1 MEPWNTSTTPSKK
14 KPPAAPPERT
24 EGTRG
29 KEARPPLQAAT
40 WRKMTRG
47 PRTPLDRKLEP
58 RKEHMST
65 EQQLQTLA
73 HELGT
78 ALQRITALE
87 NTLGSLT
94 MLAMRQLPASQRATW
109 GDGIAALAA
118 TAEKHGD
125 IASATL
131 LTELHRSAAQSGRG

>member
-1 MEPWNTSTTPSKK
+1 MEPCPTHTNPAKK
-14 KPPAAPPERT
+14 KPPAAPPKEGDRKER
-24 EGTRG
+24 R
-29 KEARPPLQAAT
+29 ARPPLQAAT
-40 WRKMTRG
+40 WRKMAQG

-65 EQQLQTLA
+65 EQQLQALA
-73 HELGT
+73 HALGT

>member
-1 MEPWNTSTTPSKK
+1 
-14 KPPAAPPERT
+14 
-24 EGTRG
+24 
-29 KEARPPLQAAT
+29 
-40 WRKMTRG
+40 
-47 PRTPLDRKLEP
+47 
-58 RKEHMST
+58 MST
-65 EQQLQTLA
+65 EQQLQALA
-73 HELGT
+73 HALGT

-131 LTELHRSAAQSGRG
+131 LTELHRSAAQSARG

>member
-1 MEPWNTSTTPSKK
+1 MEPCPTRTNPRKK
-14 KPPAAPPERT
+14 KPPAVPPKEGGRKER
-24 EGTRG
+24 R
-29 KEARPPLQAAT
+29 AQLPLKAAT
-40 WRKMTRG
+40 WRKMTQG
-47 PRTPLDRKLEP
+47 PRTPLGRKLEP

>member
-1 MEPWNTSTTPSKK
+1 MAQIINTNV
-14 KPPAAPPERT
+14 
-24 EGTRG
+24 
-29 KEARPPLQAAT
+29 
-40 WRKMTRG
+40 
-47 PRTPLDRKLEP
+47 
-58 RKEHMST
+58 MSLNA
-65 EQQLQTLA
+65 QRNLNKNSA
-73 HELGT
+73 SLGT

-87 NTLGSLT
+87 NTLGCLT
-94 MLAMRQLPASQRATW
+94 LLAMRQVPASQRATW

>member
-1 MEPWNTSTTPSKK
+1 MEPCPTRTNPRKK
-14 KPPAAPPERT
+14 KPPAAPPKEGGRKER
-24 EGTRG
+24 R
-29 KEARPPLQAAT
+29 AQLPLKAAT
-40 WRKMTRG
+40 WRKMAQG
-47 PRTPLDRKLEP
+47 PRTPLNPKLDP

-87 NTLGSLT
+87 NTLGCLT

>member
-1 MEPWNTSTTPSKK
+1 MEPCPTQTNPRKK
-14 KPPAAPPERT
+14 KPPAAPPKEGGRKER
-24 EGTRG
+24 R
-29 KEARPPLQAAT
+29 ARPPLQAAT
-40 WRKMTRG
+40 WRKMTQG
-47 PRTPLDRKLEP
+47 PRTPLDRKQEP

-65 EQQLQTLA
+65 EQQLQALA

-87 NTLGSLT
+87 NTLGCLT

>member
-1 MEPWNTSTTPSKK
+1 
-14 KPPAAPPERT
+14 
-24 EGTRG
+24 
-29 KEARPPLQAAT
+29 
-40 WRKMTRG
+40 
-47 PRTPLDRKLEP
+47 
-58 RKEHMST
+58 MST
-65 EQQLQTLA
+65 EQQLQALA

-94 MLAMRQLPASQRATW
+94 MLAMRQLPASQRATL

-125 IASATL
+125 IAGATL